1 MKKVCLKFEIGKTEK
16 IKERKDVRLGHYNGW
31 KNKGD
36 PDKCRIKTYKVVV
49 MGPSCVGKSALTI
62 QLIKNQFV
70 TEYDPT
76 IEDSYH
82 RQTVVDKE
90 PCQLDILDT
99 TGIEEYCPLRDQ
111 FIHWGEGFLFVY
123 AVNDFNSFKNVNVFW
138 DHLQR
143 LKDTNH
149 IPMVLVANKV
159 DMANRLVDPT
169 LGKAV
174 AKSFGVP
181 FVETSAKTGQ
191 GVEQAFHELVREI
204 RRIQA
209 EEKELKNFPNTK
221 RRQTCKFR
229 HCTIL

>member
-1 MKKVCLKFEIGKTEK
+1 MAGSFGF
-16 IKERKDVRLGHYNGW
+16 VRSGG
-31 KNKGD
+31 
-36 PDKCRIKTYKVVV
+36 IKTYKVVV
-49 MGPSCVGKSALTI
+49 MGPNCVGKSALTI
-62 QLIKNQFV
+62 RLIKNQSV

-82 RQTVVDKE
+82 RQTVMDKE

-99 TGIEEYCPLRDQ
+99 TGIEEYL
-111 FIHWGEGFLFVY
+111 
-123 AVNDFNSFKNVNVFW
+123 NDFNSFKNVNVFW
-138 DHLQR
+138 DHLRR

-191 GVEQAFHELVREI
+191 GVEQAFHELVSEI

-209 EEKELKNFPNTK
+209 EEKELKNLPNTK